1 MWRTLE
7 LTHATVR
14 EYNRFIESLPEM
26 ALLSGD
32 LKNFQRPWVADALL
46 RHLPSRGRVLEIG
59 GDRCELADFL
69 SRQGFEVWVID
80 AYDNFGGGVGRFEEM
95 RAKFPSLAIH
105 RGFLHE
111 DTTLPARHFDAIVS
125 CSVVEHIP
133 APAID
138 GTVRRIHELLRPG
151 GLSAHAMDLTVA
163 GIMRNHGLLGS
174 FTAAHGLDD
183 DLEDLGRAAQEDLD
197 AFYLSPQGHH
207 RWRKFLGKT
216 YDEYPYRRVTS
227 LNLVAAKD
235 A

>member
-7 LTHATVR
+7 LAHATVR
-14 EYNRFIESLPEM
+14 EYNRFIESLPEV

-46 RHLPSRGRVLEIG
+46 RLLPSKGRVLEIG

-80 AYDNFGGGVGRFEEM
+80 AYENFGGGVGRFEEI
-95 RAKFPSLAIH
+95 RAKFPHLTIH
-105 RGFLHE
+105 QGFLHE
-111 DTTLPARHFDAIVS
+111 DAALPAAHFDAIVS
-125 CSVVEHIP
+125 CSVAEHIP
-133 APAID
+133 AAVIE

-163 GIMRNHGLLGS
+163 GIMQNHGLLGA
-174 FTAAHGLDD
+174 FTAAHS
-183 DLEDLGRAAQEDLD
+183 LEGLGRKTLEDLD
-197 AFYLSPQGHH
+197 AFYLSPQGHY
-207 RWRKFLGKT
+207 RWRKFLGKS

-227 LNLVAAKD
+227 LNLVAAKLG
-235 A
+235 